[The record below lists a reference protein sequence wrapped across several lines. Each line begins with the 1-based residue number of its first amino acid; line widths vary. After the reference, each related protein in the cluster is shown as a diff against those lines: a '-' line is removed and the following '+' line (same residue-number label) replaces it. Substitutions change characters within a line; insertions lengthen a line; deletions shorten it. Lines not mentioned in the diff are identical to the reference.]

1 MVAMVKMHLNK
12 IATIENLLN
21 LSEREVIKLQDVY
34 HQELIKHT
42 NIEKIENKILID
54 KLPLSIIDIGLILR
68 IFPNAKFILS
78 LRHPLDC
85 ILSCFMQTF
94 NLNNAMANFLDLK
107 NTAQLYSNSMKLFD
121 IYSKVFKIKYNI
133 VKYENLIHSLK
144 SEAESLLKFLDLS
157 WQDNMTKYRELALK
171 KKISTPSYN
180 QVTEKIYTRA
190 SGRWKNYEKELEFI
204 FPEIKFWIDRWK
216 YNF

>member
-1 MVAMVKMHLNK
+1 MSYHQKLNFQPVFLVGFPRSGTTLLDTILSSHSDITTLEEKPMVAMVKMHLNK

-34 HQELIKHT
+34 YQELIKHT
-42 NIEKIENKILID
+42 NIEKIKNKILID

-107 NTAQLYSNSMKLFD
+107 TTAQLYSNSMKLFD
-121 IYSKVFKIKYNI
+121 IYSKVFKIKYHI
-133 VKYENLIHSLK
+133 VKYEDLIHSLK
-144 SEAESLLKFLDLS
+144 SEAISLLKFLDLS
-157 WQDNMTKYRELALK
+157 WQDNMAKYRELALK
-171 KKISTPSYN
+171 K
-180 QVTEKIYTRA
+180 E
-190 SGRWKNYEKELEFI
+190 
-204 FPEIKFWIDRWK
+204 D
-216 YNF
+216 

>member
-42 NIEKIENKILID
+42 NIEKIKNKILID

-68 IFPNAKFILS
+68 LFPNAKFILS

-94 NLNNAMANFLDLK
+94 NLNNAMANFVDLK
-107 NTAQLYSNSMKLFD
+107 TTAHY
-121 IYSKVFKIKYNI
+121 
-133 VKYENLIHSLK
+133 
-144 SEAESLLKFLDLS
+144 
-157 WQDNMTKYRELALK
+157 T
-171 KKISTPSYN
+171 
-180 QVTEKIYTRA
+180 VTQ
-190 SGRWKNYEKELEFI
+190 
-204 FPEIKFWIDRWK
+204 
-216 YNF
+216 

>member
-1 MVAMVKMHLNK
+1 MVKMHLNK

-34 HQELIKHT
+34 HQELKKHT

-85 ILSCFMQTF
+85 ILSCFMQPF
-94 NLNNAMANFLDLK
+94 LPNDAMSNFYNLKDAC
-107 NTAQLYSNSMKLFD
+107 
-121 IYSKVFKIKYNI
+121 
-133 VKYENLIHSLK
+133 
-144 SEAESLLKFLDLS
+144 
-157 WQDNMTKYRELALK
+157 
-171 KKISTPSYN
+171 
-180 QVTEKIYTRA
+180 
-190 SGRWKNYEKELEFI
+190 EFY
-204 FPEIKFWIDRWK
+204 DC
-216 YNF
+216 Y